1 MGRWEIDQFE
11 LLLKCLE
18 ESGSL
23 SSVVII
29 GSWAEWCYEESGIL
43 GPEYSF
49 PLKTLDA
56 DVLIPR
62 LGGDGTGFIE
72 TAKRLGFLYGEDR
85 MTGSS
90 RLFGMDGFEVEF
102 LTPQRGDGR
111 RPVPRPPMGV
121 NPQQLSHLE
130 VLGRFTLPLSVR
142 GRSIIAPEPEA
153 YALQKMVVNS
163 RRRSKAESDRE
174 KILNIL
180 PHLDGLRFSCIYDS
194 LTKRE
199 KHMADGFANPYGLQ
213 TVRDLP
219 ALVMAATP
227 YSLGGGA
234 ETVEHAYSAIH
245 ASPARTPPQRRRAR

>member
-62 LGGDGTGFIE
+62 LGGD
-72 TAKRLGFLYGEDR
+72 
-85 MTGSS
+85 
-90 RLFGMDGFEVEF
+90 
-102 LTPQRGDGR
+102 
-111 RPVPRPPMGV
+111 
-121 NPQQLSHLE
+121 
-130 VLGRFTLPLSVR
+130 
-142 GRSIIAPEPEA
+142 
-153 YALQKMVVNS
+153 
-163 RRRSKAESDRE
+163 
-174 KILNIL
+174 
-180 PHLDGLRFSCIYDS
+180 
-194 LTKRE
+194 
-199 KHMADGFANPYGLQ
+199 
-213 TVRDLP
+213 
-219 ALVMAATP
+219 MAATP

-234 ETVEHAYSAIH
+234 ETVEHACSAIH

>member
-72 TAKRLGFLYGEDR
+72 T
-85 MTGSS
+85 
-90 RLFGMDGFEVEF
+90 
-102 LTPQRGDGR
+102 
-111 RPVPRPPMGV
+111 
-121 NPQQLSHLE
+121 
-130 VLGRFTLPLSVR
+130 
-142 GRSIIAPEPEA
+142 
-153 YALQKMVVNS
+153 
-163 RRRSKAESDRE
+163 
-174 KILNIL
+174 
-180 PHLDGLRFSCIYDS
+180 
-194 LTKRE
+194 
-199 KHMADGFANPYGLQ
+199 
-213 TVRDLP
+213 
-219 ALVMAATP
+219 
-227 YSLGGGA
+227 
-234 ETVEHAYSAIH
+234 VEHACSAIH